1 MKKKA
6 NKKDLQDIVAR
17 LIGNVAMLEQ
27 KISTYNTLFSM
38 YVKYKD
44 ESDGFQVF
52 LKKELADANAKIGRD
67 ESDYWDLE
75 TEDEVEDFVNLTLS
89 HH

>member
-27 KISTYNTLFSM
+27 KIATYNTLFSM

-44 ESDGFQVF
+44 DSDGFQVF
-52 LKKELADANAKIGRD
+52 LKKELEDANAKIG
-67 ESDYWDLE
+67 E
-75 TEDEVEDFVNLTLS
+75 TEDKEN
-89 HH
+89 

>member
-6 NKKDLQDIVAR
+6 SKKELQDIVAR

-27 KISTYNTLFSM
+27 RVASYNTLFSM

-44 ESDGFQVF
+44 DSDGFQVY
-52 LKKELADANAKIGRD
+52 LKEELEKKNAEIGKVKDKEVS
-67 ESDYWDLE
+67 E
-75 TEDEVEDFVNLTLS
+75 
-89 HH
+89 

>member
-17 LIGNVAMLEQ
+17 LIGSVAMLEQ
-27 KISTYNTLFSM
+27 KIASYNTLFSM

-44 ESDGFQVF
+44 DSDGFQVY
-52 LKKELADANAKIGRD
+52 LKEELEKADAEIGQVKD
-67 ESDYWDLE
+67 K
-75 TEDEVEDFVNLTLS
+75 ED
-89 HH
+89 

>member
-6 NKKDLQDIVAR
+6 NKKELQDIVAR

-27 KISTYNTLFSM
+27 RVASYNTLFSM

-44 ESDGFQVF
+44 DSDGFQVY
-52 LKKELADANAKIGRD
+52 LKEELEKKNAEIGQVKDKEVS
-67 ESDYWDLE
+67 E
-75 TEDEVEDFVNLTLS
+75 
-89 HH
+89 

>member
-17 LIGNVAMLEQ
+17 LIGSVAMLEQ
-27 KISTYNTLFSM
+27 KIASYNTLFSM

-44 ESDGFQVF
+44 DSDGFQVY
-52 LKKELADANAKIGRD
+52 LKEELEKADAEIGQVKNK
-67 ESDYWDLE
+67 EG
-75 TEDEVEDFVNLTLS
+75 
-89 HH
+89 

>member
-17 LIGNVAMLEQ
+17 LIGSVAMLEQ
-27 KISTYNTLFSM
+27 KIASYNTLFSM

-44 ESDGFQVF
+44 DSDGFQVY
-52 LKKELADANAKIGRD
+52 LKEELEKANAETGKIKD
-67 ESDYWDLE
+67 K
-75 TEDEVEDFVNLTLS
+75 EV
-89 HH
+89 

>member
-6 NKKDLQDIVAR
+6 NKKELQDIVAR

-27 KISTYNTLFSM
+27 RVASYNTLFSM

-44 ESDGFQVF
+44 DSDGFQVY
-52 LKKELADANAKIGRD
+52 LKEELEKKDAEIGKVKDKEVQ
-67 ESDYWDLE
+67 E
-75 TEDEVEDFVNLTLS
+75 
-89 HH
+89 

>member
-27 KISTYNTLFSM
+27 KIASYNTLFSM

-44 ESDGFQVF
+44 DSDGFQVF
-52 LKKELADANAKIGRD
+52 LKKELEDVNAKIGQVKD
-67 ESDYWDLE
+67 K
-75 TEDEVEDFVNLTLS
+75 ED
-89 HH
+89 

>member
-6 NKKDLQDIVAR
+6 SKKELQDIVAR

-27 KISTYNTLFSM
+27 RVASYNTLFSM

-44 ESDGFQVF
+44 DSDGFQVY
-52 LKKELADANAKIGRD
+52 LKEELEKADAEIGQVKD
-67 ESDYWDLE
+67 K
-75 TEDEVEDFVNLTLS
+75 ED
-89 HH
+89 

>member
-6 NKKDLQDIVAR
+6 NKKELQDVVAR

-27 KISTYNTLFSM
+27 KIASYNTLFSM

-44 ESDGFQVF
+44 DSDGFQVY
-52 LKKELADANAKIGRD
+52 LKEELEKADAEIGQVKD
-67 ESDYWDLE
+67 K
-75 TEDEVEDFVNLTLS
+75 ED
-89 HH
+89 